1 MRLEDIGLSEELSN
15 VLNSPDL
22 SGFVIG
28 RVTREDRERYVV
40 TDGEQEYDA
49 EITGN
54 LRYSAE
60 SREDFPAVGDWVAM
74 TLYDSGQAFI
84 NKVLPRKSFLAR
96 RAVGK
101 TGEIQIIAAN
111 IDIAFIVQAISN
123 NFNVNRLER
132 YLAICHSA
140 GIEPVLVLS
149 KTDLVTEKEIV
160 AALHELESRGRQVKY
175 VLLSN
180 ITRDGIDQILGL
192 IPKSKTCCVMGSSG
206 VGKST
211 LINNLLQRDILKTGE
226 ISRSTNKGRHVTEHR
241 ELFVL
246 DNGGIVIDTPGMK
259 ELGVTDIDEG
269 VRTTFREI
277 YDLAQSCRFHD
288 CRHINETDCA
298 VLDAL
303 ESGALSRES
312 YENYVKIQNE
322 QERFQT
328 SLAEKRKRDKQFGKL
343 LKNYHKFNSKQNPN
357 E

>member
-1 MRLEDIGLSEELSN
+1 MRLEDIGLSEEFSN
-15 VLNSPDL
+15 VVNSPDL

-74 TLYDSGQAFI
+74 TLYDSGQAYI

-111 IDIAFIVQAISN
+111 IDIAFIVQSISN
-123 NFNVNRLER
+123 NFSVNRLER

-149 KTDLVTEKEIV
+149 KTDLVTEKEINL
-160 AALHELESRGRQVKY
+160 ALHELESRGRQVTY

-180 ITRDGIDQILGL
+180 ITRDGIDKISGL

-259 ELGVTDIDEG
+259 ELGVTDMDEG

-277 YDLAQSCRFHD
+277 FDLAQSCRFHD
-288 CRHINETDCA
+288 CSHINETGCA

-312 YENYVKIQNE
+312 YENYVKIQKE

-328 SLAEKRKRDKQFGKL
+328 TLAEKRKRDKQFGKL
-343 LKNYHKFNSKQNPN
+343 LKNYHKINRNM
-357 E
+357 EHE

>member
-1 MRLEDIGLSEELSN
+1 MRLEDIGLTEELSH
-15 VLNSPDL
+15 VVKSPDL

-28 RVTREDRERYVV
+28 RVTQEHRERYVV
-40 TDGEQEYDA
+40 TDGEQEYEA

-54 LRYSAE
+54 LRYSAK

-74 TLYDSGQAFI
+74 TLYDSGQAYI

-111 IDIAFIVQAISN
+111 IDVAFIVQAISN

-149 KTDLVTEKEIV
+149 KTDLVTEKEIS
-160 AALHELESRGRQVKY
+160 ASLHELESRGRQVKY

-180 ITRDGIDQILGL
+180 ITRDGIDRIPDF
-192 IPKSKTCCVMGSSG
+192 IPKGKTCCVMGSSG

-226 ISRSTNKGRHVTEHR
+226 ISHSTNKGRHVTEHR
-241 ELFVL
+241 ELFIL
-246 DNGGIVIDTPGMK
+246 DNGSIIIDTPGMK
-259 ELGVTDIDEG
+259 ELGMTDIDEG

-288 CRHINETDCA
+288 CSHINETGCA

-303 ESGALSRES
+303 ENGALSRES
-312 YENYVKIQNE
+312 YENYIKIQKE
-322 QERFQT
+322 QEHFHT
-328 SLAEKRKRDKQFGKL
+328 TLAEKRKRDKQFGKL
-343 LKNYHKFNSKQNPN
+343 IKNYYKNKRSTEP

>member
-312 YENYVKIQNE
+312 YENYVKIQKE

>member
-1 MRLEDIGLSEELSN
+1 MRLEDIGLSEELSH
-15 VLNSPDL
+15 LADSPDL

-28 RVTREDRERYVV
+28 RVTREHRERYVV

-74 TLYDSGQAFI
+74 TLYDSGQAYI

-111 IDIAFIVQAISN
+111 IDVAFIVQAISN

-149 KTDLVTEKEIV
+149 KTDLVTEKEIS
-160 AALHELESRGRQVKY
+160 AALHELESRGQKVKY
-175 VLLSN
+175 LLLSN
-180 ITRDGIDQILGL
+180 ITLDGIDRIPGF
-192 IPKSKTCCVMGSSG
+192 IPKGKTCCVMGSSG

-211 LINNLLQRDILKTGE
+211 LINNLLQREIIKTGE
-226 ISRSTNKGRHVTEHR
+226 LSHSTNKGRHVTEHR
-241 ELFVL
+241 ELFIL

-259 ELGVTDIDEG
+259 EVGMTDIEEG

-288 CRHINETDCA
+288 CSHINETGCA

-303 ESGALSRES
+303 DSGALSRES
-312 YENYVKIQNE
+312 YENYVKIQRE
-322 QERFQT
+322 QEHFQAT
-328 SLAEKRKRDKQFGKL
+328 LAEKRKRDKQFGKL
-343 LKNYHKFNSKQNPN
+343 IKNYYKNKNKREP